1 MGGDQGYQR
10 GQGRGLGLS
19 GGRDRSWGGG
29 ALAIMDVQCP
39 TPCLLP
45 APRPPHLATAPAGQD
60 PLPLPRLTEHV
71 HYLLSAALRPHGDRE
86 QQDSAGRGPE
96 PAGTEGRPSAHLGAR
111 GAQPSLLAFALR
123 RITPLAC
130 PPRGKDSSYAQVPA
144 PARAPED
151 PSKEGAGRPF
161 QTHPHPRT
169 PPGAHPFSP
178 VQSPRQGLTLP

>member
-1 MGGDQGYQR
+1 
-10 GQGRGLGLS
+10 
-19 GGRDRSWGGG
+19 
-29 ALAIMDVQCP
+29 MDVQCP